1 MPRLGRSELDVY
13 PLALGG
19 NTFGWTTD
27 EPTSHT
33 ILDAF
38 VDQGGSFIDTADS
51 YTAWI
56 PGNSGGESEAIIG
69 SWLAARNNRDAVVL
83 ATKVGSHPDHPGV
96 SPAQVTSAADAS
108 LARLGTDYI
117 DLYFAHRDDP
127 DTPLEETVAAF
138 DALVTA
144 GKVRY
149 VALSNYTAERIEQW
163 IDIATRHG
171 YAVPVALQPHYNLVH
186 RTDYENSL
194 APVAEANNLG
204 AVPYFSLASGFLTGK
219 YRTRDALPDTF
230 RGQLASGYFGD
241 EALAVID
248 ELDAIAHV
256 HNTAVTTIAL
266 AWLRD
271 RPGVVAPIASARTLE
286 QLPDLMASAELN
298 LSAAETARLDEVSAR
313 IRTAGS

>member
-1 MPRLGRSELDVY
+1 MPRLGTSELDIF

-27 EPTSHT
+27 ESTSHT

-38 VDQGGSFIDTADS
+38 VDGGGTFIDTADS
-51 YTAWI
+51 YSAWI
-56 PGNSGGESEAIIG
+56 PGNSGGESESVIG

-96 SPAQVTSAADAS
+96 SPAQVAAAADAS

-127 DTPLEETVAAF
+127 NTPLEETVAAF

-149 VALSNYTAERIEQW
+149 VALSNYSAERIQQW
-163 IDIATRHG
+163 IDLATTHG

-186 RTDYENSL
+186 RAEYENSL
-194 APVAEANNLG
+194 APVAAANNLG
-204 AVPYFSLASGFLTGK
+204 SVPYFSLASGFLTGK
-219 YRTRDALPDTF
+219 YRTREALPDTF
-230 RGQLASGYFGD
+230 RGQMAGGYFGD
-241 EALAVID
+241 GALAVVD

-256 HNTAVTTIAL
+256 HDATVTTVAL
-266 AWLRD
+266 AWLRN
-271 RPGVVAPIASARTLE
+271 RPGVVAPIASARSLE
-286 QLPDLMASAELN
+286 QLPDLMASAQLN
-298 LSAAETARLDEVSAR
+298 LSDAETARLDDVSAR
-313 IRTAGS
+313 FSTATS